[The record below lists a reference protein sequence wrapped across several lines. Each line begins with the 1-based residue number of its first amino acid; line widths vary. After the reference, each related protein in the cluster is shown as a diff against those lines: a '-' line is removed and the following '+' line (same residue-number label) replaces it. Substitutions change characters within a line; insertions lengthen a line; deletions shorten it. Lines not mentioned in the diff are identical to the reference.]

1 MRKSKKFTYLFE
13 SDKNSLLEKIN
24 NKVGY
29 YHNYGCDKEY
39 YLVEVKAND
48 GFYLGLKKVG
58 HTGYWFVAKIIEQ
71 NSHIII
77 DGEIIFDP
85 DENGKER
92 KESKKI
98 KLGKCL
104 LSIFYFPILLIL
116 YLIYFLLTLF
126 KVVPKPL
133 SKEKKLDKFMLEY
146 LKCKK
151 IKDNQEILLL

>member
-1 MRKSKKFTYLFE
+1 MRKSKKYTYLYE
-13 SDKNSLLEKIN
+13 NDRNSLLEKLN

-29 YHNYGCDKEY
+29 YYNYGCDKEY
-39 YLVEVKAND
+39 YLVEVKADNS
-48 GFYLGLKKVG
+48 FHLGLKKVG
-58 HTGYWFVAKIIEQ
+58 HTGYWFVAKIIDQ

-92 KESKKI
+92 CESKKI
-98 KLGKCL
+98 KLGKSL

-116 YLIYFLLTLF
+116 YFIYFLLILF

-133 SKEKKLDKFMLEY
+133 SKEKKLDNFMLEY
-146 LKCKK
+146 LQCKK
-151 IKDNQEILLL
+151 VKENQEILLL